1 MSKIEFK
8 DKFTLDGYAKPG
20 VGVTKAKV
28 AKVKQLMEAAIRG
41 DKIANATLAETVTTS
56 DAIFNAA
63 FLSQI
68 QFIPQFLELPR
79 TWSTI
84 AGVRTLPDFRP
95 AVLRGIFGEFEGLE
109 RDDAGPDNPA
119 GIAPVVAE
127 LAPYP
132 YATVGSVEAAYGR
145 LKKRGF
151 KTGYSW
157 EASINE
163 DAAGFFAD
171 LPGEMLRVA
180 LDTEEYEVYSALI
193 GALGAGQ
200 QLQAGTT
207 YSGES
212 VLVNAPFS
220 RQALSLLIEQM
231 ALRPVNGRYVGRS
244 STGYAVI
251 VPIGA
256 GDSARFELTQAII
269 QVQDGSFILS
279 AQDQGFG
286 NIEIVESEYV
296 TGTAWYV
303 VPRPGGLRRPFL
315 ELGRLRGHEAPEI
328 RVENATGTFQGGS
341 AVSPFEGS
349 FQNDSIDMRLRMP
362 VAGLVWF
369 STLGGWSSGAGV

>member
-1 MSKIEFK
+1 MNKIEFR

-28 AKVKQLMEAAIRG
+28 AKVKQLMEAAMRG

-79 TWSTI
+79 TWSQI
-84 AGVRTLPDFRP
+84 AGVRVLPDFRP

-109 RDDAGPDNPA
+109 RDDAGANNPA
-119 GIAPVVAE
+119 GIAPVVPE

-157 EASINE
+157 EASINQ

-180 LDTEEYEVYSALI
+180 LDSEEYEVYSALL
-193 GALGAGQ
+193 GALGASQ
-200 QLQAGTT
+200 QLDAGTT
-207 YSGES
+207 YAGTP
-212 VLVNAPFS
+212 VVANAPFS
-220 RQALSLLIEQM
+220 RDALNLLIEQM
-231 ALRPVNGRYVGRS
+231 SLRQINNRYIGRS
-244 STGYAVI
+244 TTGYAVI
-251 VPIGA
+251 VPIGTA
-256 GDSARFELTQAII
+256 PTVQFELSQAIV

-286 NIEIVESEYV
+286 NIIVIESEYV

-328 RVENATGTFQGGS
+328 RVENATGTFAGGS

-349 FQNDSIDMRLRMP
+349 FDNDSIDMRLRL
-362 VAGLVWF
+362 AITGLAWF
-369 STLGGWSSGAGV
+369 ADLGGYSTGAGV